1 MNELRSLPRTII
13 TAAAAAAGSQPQ
25 QVTLLTTSTSNN
37 SSGTGNNNNDS
48 SQATSTI
55 ITIKQESLANLQ
67 FVDSTTFLTSN
78 APHSPSSQM
87 VNPNLVQCST
97 SSATTTTSPGELNS
111 FSFYK
116 KKQKYINIKKRMPYK
131 SWFNKS
137 KISFIF
143 CFYDLLFV
151 KFLFCLSLFVSIYL
165 NGDYL
170 LKLFL
175 GIKIFSL
182 WYNSISL
189 ILYFFFSLSLSI
201 SPFFFS
207 LSLFYSLLIPLRK

>member
-1 MNELRSLPRTII
+1 MLSSLFRVKKNLTDNKEGSPPAATASSSGNNTTTTLTTHRTISLNELRSLPRTII

-116 KKQKYINIKKRMPYK
+116 KT
-131 SWFNKS
+131 
-137 KISFIF
+137 KIH
-143 CFYDLLFV
+143 
-151 KFLFCLSLFVSIYL
+151 
-165 NGDYL
+165 
-170 LKLFL
+170 
-175 GIKIFSL
+175 
-182 WYNSISL
+182 
-189 ILYFFFSLSLSI
+189 
-201 SPFFFS
+201 
-207 LSLFYSLLIPLRK
+207 